1 MIPLLSVID
10 LTKEY
15 PLRRW
20 GRGQAALTAVD
31 HVSFDL
37 DVGQTLGIVGESG
50 SGKSTLGRCVLH
62 LTPITSGRVILEGR
76 DIHSLSERQMLPLRR
91 KMQMVFQNPLTSF
104 SPMMTIGQALLDAM
118 RLLPHHDDRHRRVFS
133 LLEQVQLDSR
143 IANLY
148 PYEISGGQLQRAGI
162 ARALAPEPALLFLD
176 EPTSALDISIQ
187 GQIVNLLLDLQK
199 ERQLAYIFVSHDLR
213 VVQYV
218 ADDILVMQHGKVVE
232 RGTKTAIFTAPRH
245 PYTQT
250 LVSAAHLHRSVG
262 STGSIAGN
270 LFDQR
275 SSKE

>member
-199 ERQLAYIFVSHDLR
+199 ERRLAYIFVSHDLR

-218 ADDILVMQHGKVVE
+218 ADNILVMQHGQVVE
-232 RGTKTAIFTAPRH
+232 RGTKTAIFTAPQH

-250 LVSAAHLHRSVG
+250 LVSAAHLHRPG
-262 STGSIAGN
+262 DSTGPIARN
-270 LFDQR
+270 L
-275 SSKE
+275 S